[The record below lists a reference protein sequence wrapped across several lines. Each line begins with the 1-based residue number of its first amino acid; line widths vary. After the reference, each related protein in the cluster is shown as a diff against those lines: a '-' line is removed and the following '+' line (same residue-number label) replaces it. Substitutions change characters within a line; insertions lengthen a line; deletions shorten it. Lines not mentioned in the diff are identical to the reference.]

1 MIPRTLTLQN
11 FMCYREGLPPLV
23 LDGISIACLAGDNG
37 AGKSALLDA
46 ITWALWGASRLKS
59 DDDLVA
65 LGATEMM
72 VDLEFTLDGQDYR
85 VIRRRIRGRRSSQ
98 SQLDFQVRDENGW
111 RSLTPGGVRE
121 TQQLII
127 QTLRMDYEIF
137 ANSAYLRQGH
147 ADEFT
152 RKEPAKRKQVLAD
165 ILGLSVYEDLES
177 RAKERARAIDGQIRG
192 LEGQIGELRRQAE
205 RCDMLVDE
213 VHTAE
218 QRVAAVME
226 QVEAA
231 RLALEAATA
240 RVQELETV
248 RAIRDDRRAQIQQRR
263 AQRDEQAQRLER
275 QMETL
280 KRAESWIARRAE
292 IDEGIRA
299 LRAAEAERDRLAALR
314 DEYDRLQAQRTAL
327 VQALTGAEH
336 ALRTELRVA
345 ETQVQTLR
353 ERAARRPKLIA
364 ELERLSAHLAEQ
376 TPVAE
381 ALSAARTRRADLTGR
396 LRRVNELE
404 RRRTT
409 LESDIKLKH
418 DSLVATR
425 EEQKRVLRT
434 LADQL
439 KHEARWRTELAA
451 ALAERDQLEAV
462 AARLATLRDEE
473 RTLVERIGAMRAACE
488 TVQRQGEQ
496 INDTLR
502 MLGPDLQVCPL
513 CKSELGHDG
522 VAHIQAE
529 YERERQALRQQYAV
543 AKRDADQLDAHL
555 KRLRSDLRAAEKQV
569 AALPDLQ
576 GRIARL
582 ENDLARCDAL
592 RQQQIEAQ
600 RLHDDVAMRLMK
612 NDYEMAAR
620 EELKRIDAEITAL
633 GAVETLEREI
643 AAVERQVAGLEDRS
657 REQAMFQAQ
666 IDALRREIRQI
677 DDEDPALH
685 EQEQIVAALT
695 RRLAHHDFAH
705 DERAALAALDE
716 QIAALG
722 YSRERYDQAQAEA
735 QALSHWEDDLAR
747 LRRAEE
753 WLAEHEEELTDAA
766 DRLQQLD
773 AQIAADEAE
782 VQRLDERLRDLAPA
796 ARARDDARTRLDDA
810 HRELLARQK
819 DLGERQA
826 DLRRAQEAARNLASV
841 ETQRLALLERKS
853 LFEELTLAFGK
864 KGVQAMLIEHALP
877 ELEREANRLLSR
889 MTDNQM
895 HLTFETQRDTK
906 KGDIAET
913 LDIKIADAIGTRVY
927 DAYSGG
933 EAFRLDFAIRIA
945 LSKLLARRAGAR
957 LETLIIDEG
966 FGSQDARGRERLV
979 EAIISVQRD
988 FRRVLVITH
997 IQELKDMFPVQIE
1010 IVKTP
1015 NGSIWNIV

>member
-85 VIRRRIRGRRSSQ
+85 VIRRRIRGRRSGQ

-205 RCDMLVDE
+205 RCNMLVDE
-213 VHTAE
+213 VHAAE
-218 QRVAAVME
+218 QRVAAVMA

-240 RVQELETV
+240 QVQELETV
-248 RAIRDDRRAQIQQRR
+248 RAIRDERQAQTQQRR
-263 AQRDEQAQRLER
+263 AERDAQAQWLER
-275 QMETL
+275 QKETR

-292 IDEGIRA
+292 IEAGIRA
-299 LRAAEAERDRLAALR
+299 LCAAEAERDRLAALR
-314 DEYDRLQAQRTAL
+314 DEYDRLQAHRTTLTKAL
-327 VQALTGAEH
+327 ADAEH
-336 ALRTELRVA
+336 TLRADLRVA
-345 ETQVQTLR
+345 TGQVQTLR
-353 ERAARRPKLIA
+353 ERAARRPKLVA
-364 ELERLSAHLAEQ
+364 ELERMSAQ
-376 TPVAE
+376 VTDQMPVME
-381 ALSAARTRRADLTGR
+381 ALSAARARRADLTDR
-396 LRRVNELE
+396 LRRVNDLL
-404 RRRTT
+404 RRRTA
-409 LESDIKLKH
+409 LEGDIKLKH

-439 KHEARWRTELAA
+439 KHEARWRTELIA
-451 ALAERDQLEAV
+451 ALAERDQLEA
-462 AARLATLRDEE
+462 ATADLETLRNDE
-473 RTLVERIGAMRAACE
+473 RAFAERIGAMRAECE
-488 TVQRQGEQ
+488 TIQRQGQQ
-496 INDTLR
+496 INDKLQ

-513 CKSELGHDG
+513 CKSELGREG
-522 VAHIQAE
+522 IAHIQAE
-529 YERERQALRQQYAV
+529 YERERQALRQQYAI
-543 AKRDADQLDAHL
+543 AKRNADQLEAQL
-555 KRLRSDLRAAEKQV
+555 KRLRSDIRAAEKHV
-569 AALPDLQ
+569 ATLPDLQ

-592 RQQQIEAQ
+592 RQQQIEVQ
-600 RLHDDVAMRLMK
+600 RLHDDVALRLMK

-620 EELKRIDAEITAL
+620 EELTRIDAEITAL
-633 GAVETLEREI
+633 GAIETLEREI
-643 AAVERQVAGLEDRS
+643 TAVERQIVGLEDRS
-657 REQAMFQAQ
+657 REQATLQAQ

-677 DDEDPALH
+677 DDDDPALH
-685 EQEQIVAALT
+685 EQEQIVADLT
-695 RRLAHHDFAH
+695 RRLAHNDFAH
-705 DERAALAALDE
+705 DERAALTALDA

-722 YSRERYDQAQAEA
+722 YSRDRYDQAQAEA

-753 WLAEHEEELTDAA
+753 WLAENEHEIARAA
-766 DRLQQLD
+766 ERLQHID
-773 AQIAADEAE
+773 AQIAADDAE
-782 VQRLDERLRDLAPA
+782 VQRLDERLRNLAPA
-796 ARARDDARTRLDDA
+796 ARARDDARTRLDDL
-810 HRELLARQK
+810 HRELLVRQK

-826 DLRRAQEAARNLASV
+826 DLRRAQEAARSLADA
-841 ETQRLALLERKS
+841 EAQRLALLERKS
-853 LFEELTLAFGK
+853 LFDELTLAFGK

-877 ELEREANRLLSR
+877 ELEREANRLLGR

-906 KGDIAET
+906 KGDVAET
-913 LDIKIADAIGTRVY
+913 LDIKIADAIGTRIY

-979 EAIISVQRD
+979 EAIISVQHD

-1015 NGSIWNIV
+1015 NGSVWNIV